1 MQSDKARKIN
11 VHLVGWEGV
20 GRVSAKAC
28 LKDVLPP
35 EETVEGGRNAAKAA
49 RAKAQKEDKEISG
62 ITSNKIRMENR
73 GRGERNRKIR
83 RGQARENLL
92 SCAGQGAT
100 EPFRGTK
107 GRQVSERV
115 CACAHAPT

>member
-28 LKDVLPP
+28 LKDELPP
-35 EETVEGGRNAAKAA
+35 EEPVEGGRNAAKAA

-73 GRGERNRKIR
+73 GRGERSRKVR
-83 RGQARENLL
+83 RAQAGENLL
-92 SCAGQGAT
+92 RCAGQGAT
-100 EPFRGTK
+100 EPFRGT
-107 GRQVSERV
+107 
-115 CACAHAPT
+115 